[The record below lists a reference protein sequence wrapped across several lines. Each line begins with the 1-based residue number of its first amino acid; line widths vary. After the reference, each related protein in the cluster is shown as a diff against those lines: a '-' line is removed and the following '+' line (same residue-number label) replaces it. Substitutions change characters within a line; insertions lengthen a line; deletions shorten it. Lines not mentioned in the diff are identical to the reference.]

1 MEKTINV
8 DIEVVYFWFDNQNI
22 LNNNGDAKII
32 SEIIKEGNY
41 KEFMRFYH
49 YYNEEL
55 EWDNNGKSI
64 TFFPKEAAIYFQN
77 EYIGDID
84 ITIPT
89 GFNMITESI
98 RKEVE

>member
-22 LNNNGDAKII
+22 LNNNGDAKIVT
-32 SEIIKEGNY
+32 EIIEEGNY
-41 KEFMRFYH
+41 EEFMRFYH

-55 EWDNNGKSI
+55 EWDNNDKLI
-64 TFFPKEAAIYFQN
+64 IFFPKIAAIYFQN

-84 ITIPT
+84 ITYPT

-98 RKEVE
+98 RKEVM

>member
-22 LNNNGDAKII
+22 LKNNGDAKII
-32 SEIIKEGNY
+32 TEIIEEGNY
-41 KEFMRFYH
+41 REFMRFYH

-55 EWDNNGKSI
+55 ECDNNEKSTI
-64 TFFPKEAAIYFQN
+64 FFPEMAAIYFQN

-89 GFNMITESI
+89 GFNMITEI
-98 RKEVE
+98 ILKDVK